1 MKSKK
6 PPNRR
11 IQNSGATTPARD
23 SEQSGEAIILDF
35 TLNRIKAF
43 NQEQGGGVSVRKD
56 LKGYTLV
63 REDNGR
69 PIARLRPRGTHGN
82 FEILYLGFGSDRWR
96 KVGAFGGTI
105 LPLDEALEFI
115 AEDPMD
121 CFWR

>member
-11 IQNSGATTPARD
+11 VQSGAASPARD
-23 SEQSGEAIILDF
+23 SGQGGEAIILDF
-35 TLNRIKAF
+35 VQSRIEAF

-56 LKGYTLV
+56 LKGYTLTDDTGLPV
-63 REDNGR
+63 
-69 PIARLRPRGTHGN
+69 ARLRPKDNRGN
-82 FEILYLGFGSDRWR
+82 FEVLYWNPYSGRWR

-105 LPLDEALEFI
+105 LSLDDALEFI
-115 AEDPMD
+115 AEDPME

>member
-11 IQNSGATTPARD
+11 IQNSGAASPARD

-35 TLNRIKAF
+35 NQSRIEAF

-56 LKGYTLV
+56 MKGYTLI
-63 REDNGR
+63 REDTGR
-69 PIARLRPRGTHGN
+69 PVARLRARDKHGN
-82 FEILYLGFGSDRWR
+82 FEVLYLGFGSDRWR
-96 KVGAFGGTI
+96 KVGDLGGTI
-105 LPLDEALEFI
+105 LALDDALEFI

>member
-11 IQNSGATTPARD
+11 VESGAATPARD
-23 SEQSGEAIILDF
+23 SGQGGEAIILDF
-35 TLNRIKAF
+35 NQSRIEAF

-56 LKGYTLV
+56 RNGYTLI
-63 REDNGR
+63 RDDNGK
-69 PIARLRPRGTHGN
+69 PVARLRPKDAKGN
-82 FEILYLGFGSDRWR
+82 FEVLYYNPFTGRWR
-96 KVGAFGGTI
+96 KVGEFGGLI
-105 LPLDEALEFI
+105 LSLEDALEYI